1 MSDMIQVRF
10 RLPGKP
16 ESLTLSLPRDTRF
29 SALTPLLY
37 EKGFLTPQKP
47 GYRYL
52 FQDHL
57 CGENHLLEDYLPADA
72 QSMELEIFRY
82 PQIMV

>member
-1 MSDMIQVRF
+1 MIQVRF
-10 RLPGKP
+10 RDAVAHT
-16 ESLTLSLPRDTRF
+16 ELTLSLSRDTRID
-29 SALTPLLY
+29 ALTPLLY
-37 EKGFLTPQKP
+37 DRGFLKPQKP

-57 CGENHLLEDYLPADA
+57 CGENHLLEDYLPAGA
-72 QSMELEIFRY
+72 RAMELEIFRY

>member
-1 MSDMIQVRF
+1 MDTIQVHFSDFVKHRD
-10 RLPGKP
+10 
-16 ESLTLSLPRDTRF
+16 LTLALPADTPF

-37 EKGFLTPQKP
+37 KKGFLTPQKP

-52 FQDHL
+52 YQDHL
-57 CGENHLLEDYLPADA
+57 CGENHLLEDYLPPRA

>member
-1 MSDMIQVRF
+1 MNAIQVRF
-10 RLPGKP
+10 SDFVKHT
-16 ESLTLSLPRDTRF
+16 ELTLSLPRDTRF

-47 GYRYL
+47 GYRYRCH
-52 FQDHL
+52 DHL
-57 CGENHLLEDYLPADA
+57 CGENHLLEDYLPPQAR
-72 QSMELEIFRY
+72 SLELEIFRY

>member
-1 MSDMIQVRF
+1 MDAIQVRF
-10 RLPGKP
+10 SDFVKHM
-16 ESLTLSLPRDTRF
+16 ELTVSLPRDTRF

-37 EKGFLTPQKP
+37 ERGFLTPQKP

-52 FQDHL
+52 YQDHL
-57 CGENHLLEDYLPADA
+57 CGENHCLEDYLPAEA
-72 QSMELEIFRY
+72 PSIELEIFRY

>member
-1 MSDMIQVRF
+1 MDAIQVRF
-10 RLPGKP
+10 SDFVKHA
-16 ESLTLSLPRDTRF
+16 ELTLSLPRDTRF

-37 EKGFLTPQKP
+37 EKRFLTPQKP

>member
-1 MSDMIQVRF
+1 MDTIEARF
-10 RLPGKP
+10 FNP
-16 ESLTLSLPRDTRF
+16 ETQDTLTLTLPRDTRF

>member
-1 MSDMIQVRF
+1 METIRVVF
-10 RLPGKP
+10 RHPQGKAP
-16 ESLTLSLPRDTRF
+16 LTLELPRDTRF

>member
-1 MSDMIQVRF
+1 MNTIQVRF
-10 RLPGKP
+10 SDFVNHA
-16 ESLTLSLPRDTRF
+16 ELTLDLPAGTPF

-37 EKGFLTPQKP
+37 ERGFLTPQKP

-52 FQDHL
+52 CQDHL
-57 CGENHLLEDYLPADA
+57 CGENHCLEDYLPAEA
-72 QSMELEIFRY
+72 PSMELEIFRY

>member
-1 MSDMIQVRF
+1 MSAIQVRF
-10 RLPGKP
+10 IDSVGHA
-16 ESLTLSLPRDTRF
+16 ELTVSLPRDTRIE
-29 SALTPLLY
+29 ALTPLLY
-37 EKGFLTPQKP
+37 EKGFLKPQKP

-57 CGENHLLEDYLPADA
+57 CGENHLLEDYLPAQA
-72 QSMELEIFRY
+72 QAMELEIFRY

>member
-1 MSDMIQVRF
+1 MDAIQVHF
-10 RLPGKP
+10 SDFVGHT
-16 ESLTLSLPRDTRF
+16 ELTLALPADTPF

-37 EKGFLTPQKP
+37 EKGFLKPQKP

-52 FQDHL
+52 CRDHL
-57 CGENHLLEDYLPADA
+57 CGENHLLSDYLPPQAV
-72 QSMELEIFRY
+72 SLELEIFRY

>member
-1 MSDMIQVRF
+1 MNIIQVRF
-10 RLPGKP
+10 SDFVRHR
-16 ESLTLSLPRDTRF
+16 ELTLALPADTPF

-37 EKGFLTPQKP
+37 EKGFLAPQKP

-52 FQDHL
+52 YQDHL
-57 CGENHLLEDYLPADA
+57 CGDNHLLEDYLPP
-72 QSMELEIFRY
+72 QTQTMELEIFRY

>member
-1 MSDMIQVRF
+1 MNAIQVRF
-10 RLPGKP
+10 TDFVKHT
-16 ESLTLSLPRDTRF
+16 ELTLSLPRDTHF

-52 FQDHL
+52 YQDHL
-57 CGENHLLEDYLPADA
+57 CGENHRLEDYLPEDA
-72 QSMELEIFRY
+72 SSMELEIFRY

>member
-1 MSDMIQVRF
+1 MDAIQVRF
-10 RLPGKP
+10 SDFVKHA
-16 ESLTLSLPRDTRF
+16 ELTLSLPRVTRF

-52 FQDHL
+52 FQYHL